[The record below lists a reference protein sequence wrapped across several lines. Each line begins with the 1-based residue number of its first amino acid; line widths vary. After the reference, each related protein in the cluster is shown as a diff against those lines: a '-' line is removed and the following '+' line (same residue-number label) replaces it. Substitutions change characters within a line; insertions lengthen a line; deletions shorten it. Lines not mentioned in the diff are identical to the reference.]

1 VDVVIERMENPVVV
15 ATFRSRMEAEVASNL
30 LARQGI
36 PFVIQS
42 PEGMQY
48 GPLPQGAR
56 VLVRPRDL
64 EAARTVLE
72 DAGAVGG
79 GENA

>member
-1 VDVVIERMENPVVV
+1 MDDPVVV
-15 ATFRSRMEAEVASNL
+15 ATFRTRMEAEVASNL

-42 PEGMQY
+42 AEGMLH

-56 VLVRPRDL
+56 LLVRPRDL
-64 EAARTVLE
+64 EAARDTLA
-72 DAGAVGG
+72 DAGAID
-79 GENA
+79 GEREG